1 MNTIGIAVAII
12 ICALGAVAFIFGFK
26 QFRKY
31 SLIKDTPRSKIR
43 SMAMGLVEI
52 HGNVEAKQTILTPFS
67 QLPCVYYS
75 YRIEEYRR
83 HTRRDSEGRTR
94 TTYSWDTI
102 ATGSRRI
109 PFHARDET
117 GEVYVSPDGAEYK
130 VPLKRMFYQRRG
142 IFGAIG
148 VIINA
153 LADWDNARSSRMDIG
168 GWGLE
173 PIQPGQIVWTA
184 SVGDRKYY
192 EHFMEPN
199 ENLFLMG
206 TAAND
211 SSVPDNVLIRK
222 GENEPTFIISNKT
235 EDEVMGS
242 FKWQMW
248 GLLILAGLLEVIGVV
263 VAVYSAGVI
272 E

>member
-1 MNTIGIAVAII
+1 MFTIGIVIGII
-12 ICALGAVAFIFGFK
+12 VCLIGAVCFYFGFK
-26 QFRKY
+26 QFHKF
-31 SLIKDTPRSKIR
+31 SLIKDTPTSKIR

-52 HGNVEAKQTILTPFS
+52 HGNVEAKETILTPFS
-67 QLPCVYYS
+67 QVPCVYYE
-75 YRIEEYRR
+75 YKIEEYRQ
-83 HTRRDSEGRTR
+83 HTRRDSDGKTH

-102 ATGSRRI
+102 ASGSRRI
-109 PFHARDET
+109 PFFAKDDT
-117 GEVYVSPDGAEYK
+117 GEAYVNPKGAEYK
-130 VPLKRMFYQRRG
+130 VPLKKMFYQRRG

-148 VIINA
+148 LIINA
-153 LADWDNARSSRMDIG
+153 LSDWDNAKSSRMDIG

-173 PIQPGQIVWTA
+173 PIQPGQIVWAA

-192 EHFMEPN
+192 EYFMEPK

-211 SSVPDNVLIRK
+211 SKAPNNVLIKK

-235 EDEVMGS
+235 EEEVMGS

-248 GLLILAGLLEVIGVV
+248 GLLILSGILEVVGVV
-263 VAVYSAGVI
+263 VMVYSADIV
-272 E
+272 